1 MLPLCGGGLTAL
13 VEVSNLKKYFA
24 VRRGL
29 LQRSTGLLKAVD
41 GVSFDIDAGECF
53 SLVGESG
60 SGKTTLGRCIMRLI
74 EPTEGEI
81 RFQGDDLLALKGR
94 ELRRR
99 RRHFQMVFQDPYGSL
114 NPRMRIDRALAEP
127 LIVHRIVEPQNR
139 RQRLEELLDLVGLPQ
154 ESLGRYPHEFSG
166 GQRQR
171 IGIARALA
179 TEPQFLVA
187 DEPVSGLDVSVRAQI
202 INLLVDLQKRLGL
215 SMLFI
220 AHDLAVVEQ
229 IADRVGVMYLGR
241 IVELGPRSGVFAS
254 PQHPYTASLLSA
266 VPVPE
271 PGRTRDRIIL
281 TGDSPSP
288 LTPPSGCPF
297 HPRCP
302 IARSE
307 CATERPE
314 LQAVAVGHQV
324 ACHFP
329 GELGVETGLDQT
341 MAQF

>member
-1 MLPLCGGGLTAL
+1 
-13 VEVSNLKKYFA
+13 
-24 VRRGL
+24 L
-29 LQRSTGLLKAVD
+29 LQRSTGVLKAVD
-41 GVSFDIDAGECF
+41 GVSLDIAAGECF

-60 SGKTTLGRCIMRLI
+60 SGKTTLGRSIMRLI
-74 EPTEGEI
+74 EPTSGAI
-81 RFQGDDLLALKGR
+81 RFQGDDLTSLKPG

-99 RRHFQMVFQDPYGSL
+99 RRYFQMVFQDPYGSL

-127 LIVHRIVEPQNR
+127 LIVHRVVQPNLR
-139 RQRLEELLDLVGLPQ
+139 DQRLRELMDLVGLPA
-154 ESLGRYPHEFSG
+154 EALRRYPHEFSG

-179 TEPQFLVA
+179 TEPLFLVA
-187 DEPVSGLDVSVRAQI
+187 DEPVSGLDVSIRAQI
-202 INLLVDLQKRLGL
+202 INLLVDLQRRLSL
-215 SMLFI
+215 AILFI

-241 IVELGPRSGVFAS
+241 IVEMGSRKRIFAS

-271 PGRTRDRIIL
+271 TDRAKKRIVL
-281 TGDSPSP
+281 AGDSPSP
-288 LTPPSGCPF
+288 MDPPAGCPF

-302 IARSE
+302 IARTG
-307 CATERPE
+307 CATDIPR
-314 LQAVAVGHQV
+314 LQEVATGHEV

-329 GELGVETGLDQT
+329 GELESEAGLQAT
-341 MAQF
+341 FG